1 LLPFIS
7 KYHSE
12 NNKVFWPDKA
22 SSHYATKTIDFLRA
36 NNVKYV
42 DKYRNLT
49 NVPQCRPI
57 EDLFGYL
64 SGKVYSNG
72 WSANNLTK
80 LENRIK
86 YCLKNIDINVVQ
98 RSVDSVKKRLRKCA
112 EEGPFA
118 FCH

>member
-1 LLPFIS
+1 MKTIKCFGPIR
-7 KYHSE
+7 
-12 NNKVFWPDKA
+12 
-22 SSHYATKTIDFLRA
+22 HYATKTIDFLRA

-86 YCLKNIDINVVQ
+86 YCLKNIDMNVVQ
-98 RSVDSVKKRLRKCA
+98 RSIDSVKKRLRKCV
-112 EEGPFA
+112 E
-118 FCH
+118 